1 MNRHPTKNLKPPGTA
16 GGGADVRS
24 QLSVLAHRLGQLV
37 ESSNAADVRRVGAA
51 HFLVTKTGTDI
62 SDPYPD
68 LPTLFAEEGT
78 ILVSGERGRILE
90 WEGWVLSEDSQ
101 GAVAGPFQG
110 FDEWVWLEA
119 KTVWRSVGGCAPGSG
134 PGRRFVHEWRG
145 FHFISVDPFPAAPV
159 AFSSLEEA
167 LSEIHTIPALDPRL
181 REA

>member
-1 MNRHPTKNLKPPGTA
+1 MNRHPTKNLVPPGTT
-16 GGGADVRS
+16 GGGTDVRS

-110 FDEWVWLEA
+110 FDEWVWVEA
-119 KTVWRSVGGCAPGSG
+119 RTVWRSAGGCAPGSG
-134 PGRRFVHEWRG
+134 SGRRFVHEWRG

-167 LSEIHTIPALDPRL
+167 LSEIQAIPALAPRL